1 MAKLESKSISA
12 ATHLVAEFFEVV
24 NKQPDHIA
32 FKADG
37 GRGASY
43 SYLKAKDLILRIA
56 AKLSQPEYDDQ
67 HEIGLISENRPE
79 WGIAYLGILA
89 AGKTVVPIDANLKEK
104 EIDYIINH
112 AHIKVIFTSVR
123 FETYLSGLRDEL
135 KLFSFNEGSPNYW
148 LNDATDILP
157 HVNFVNDTAVLIYTS
172 GTTGDP
178 KAVELTHKNL
188 VSNLRSIKT
197 AFCFKPD
204 DIFISILPL
213 HHTFEATCGFLTP
226 LMLGCTIVYARSLK
240 SKEILEDIKANGV
253 TLMIGVPLLYEKMY
267 HAIYR
272 KIESAPLGKRV
283 LFKSLYSAS
292 NVGWKMGQRWGAKLF
307 HSLREKA
314 GLGTIRLFVSG
325 GAAIPPHIV
334 KFYNYIGFEFYQGY
348 GMTETSPVISAQKAG
363 IIKFGSV
370 GKAID
375 GVEVK
380 IKKPDSNGVGE
391 IIVRGDN
398 VTPGYRNN
406 PEETSNLI
414 KDGWLHTGDLGRFD
428 GDDLWITGRKKNL
441 IVSAAGKNIYP
452 EQIEEKLL
460 DSHFIME
467 SVIIGRKRKN
477 HEGEEVH
484 AFIVPDLEQFK
495 VDHNINPEKPDME
508 LINKIIKAEVARLNN
523 EMAEYKRIKTFDVQ
537 LDELEKTSTKKI
549 KRFLYK

>member
-12 ATHLVAEFFEVV
+12 ATHLVAEFFDVV

-37 GRGASY
+37 GRGTSY
-43 SYLKAKDLILRIA
+43 SYLKVKDLILRVA
-56 AKLSQPEYDDQ
+56 AILSRPEFED
-67 HEIGLISENRPE
+67 HSEIGLISENRPE

-89 AGKTVVPIDANLKEK
+89 AGKTVVPIDANLKEN
-104 EIDYIINH
+104 EIDYILEH
-112 AHIKVIFTSVR
+112 AGIKVIFTSVR
-123 FETYLSGLRDEL
+123 FESYLNDLEKEL
-135 KLFSFNEGSPNYW
+135 TLFSFNEGSPNYW
-148 LNDATDILP
+148 LKDSTDQLTQ
-157 HVNFVNDTAVLIYTS
+157 VNYVNDTAVLIYTS

-226 LMLGCTIVYARSLK
+226 LMLGSTIVYARSLK

-272 KIESAPLGKRV
+272 KIESAPLARKL
-283 LFKSLYSAS
+283 LFKSLYATS
-292 NVGWKMGQRWGAKLF
+292 NVGWKLGQRWGVKLF
-307 HSLREKA
+307 KHLREKA
-314 GLGTIRLFVSG
+314 GLGTIRMFVSG

-334 KFYNYIGFEFYQGY
+334 RFYNYLGFEFYQGY

-375 GVEVK
+375 GVDVK
-380 IKKPDSNGVGE
+380 IKNPDSNGVGE

-406 PEETSNLI
+406 PQETANLI

-495 VDHNINPEKPDME
+495 ADHNIDPEKPDTVKVSE
-508 LINKIIKAEVARLNN
+508 VIKAEVARLNS
-523 EMAEYKRIKTFDVQ
+523 EMADYKRIKTFDVQ
-537 LDELEKTSTKKI
+537 LEELEKTSTKKI

>member
-1 MAKLESKSISA
+1 MAKLESQSISTA
-12 ATHLVAEFFEVV
+12 SHLVAEFFEVV
-24 NKQPDHIA
+24 NQQPDHIA

-37 GRGASY
+37 GRGLSY
-43 SYLKAKDLILRIA
+43 SYLKIKDMVLQVAAIL
-56 AKLSQPEYDDQ
+56 SSPEYEG
-67 HEIGLISENRPE
+67 HSEIGLISENRPE

-89 AGKTVVPIDANLKEK
+89 AGKTVVPIDSNLKEK
-104 EIDYIINH
+104 EIAYIIGH
-112 AHIKVIFTSVR
+112 ANIKVLFTSVR
-123 FETYLSGLRDEL
+123 FETYLSGLNSDL
-135 KLFSFNEGSPNYW
+135 KLYSFNEGSPNFW
-148 LNDATDILP
+148 LNNSTDQLP
-157 HVNFVNDTAVLIYTS
+157 HVNYINDTAVLIYTS

-188 VSNLRSIKT
+188 ISNLRSIKT
-197 AFCFKPD
+197 AFCFKKD
-204 DIFISILPL
+204 DIFLSILPL

-226 LMLGCTIVYARSLK
+226 LILGCTIVYARSLK
-240 SKEILEDIKANGV
+240 SKEILEDIKANSV
-253 TLMIGVPLLYEKMY
+253 TLMIGVPLLFEKMY

-272 KIESAPLGKRV
+272 KIESAPLVRRV
-283 LFKSLYSAS
+283 MFKSLYSTS
-292 NVGWKMGQRWGAKLF
+292 NLGWKVGRRWGTKLF
-307 HSLREKA
+307 RSLREKA
-314 GLGTIRLFVSG
+314 GLGTIRMFVSG

-348 GMTETSPVISAQKAG
+348 GMTETSPVISAQRAG

-375 GVEVK
+375 GVEIK
-380 IKKPDSNGVGE
+380 IDKPDKNGVGE
-391 IIVRGDN
+391 IIIRGDN
-398 VTPGYRNN
+398 VTPGYRNK
-406 PEETSNLI
+406 PDETAKLI
-414 KDGWLHTGDLGRFD
+414 QKGWLHTGDLGRFD

-460 DSHFIME
+460 DSLFIME

-495 VDHNINPEKPDME
+495 VDCNIDPKNPDLDK
-508 LINKIIKAEVARLNN
+508 INDKIKEEIARLNS
-523 EMAEYKRIKTFDVQ
+523 EMAEYKRIKTFNIQ